1 MSPQKVFLLLTAT
14 RWFPVG
20 LVVTVTTLLP
30 IERGLTV
37 AQTLTLASVTGLV
50 VFALELPTG
59 GTADAVGRRPML
71 VASAVVQVLAATTFL
86 VAQSVWAFMVAAA
99 LMGVFRAL
107 DSGPLE
113 AWFVDAVHAEH
124 PGADVDRTLAHQGT
138 VLGVSIAAGALLS
151 GGLVWWHP
159 VGAWSA
165 LTLPYA
171 TYALLAV
178 VHLVMVAVL
187 VRETARRPAAA
198 GAGTPPAA
206 GRRWRAA
213 LRSTAASAREMPA
226 VVASGL
232 RLARDNRVLRGLLL
246 VELFTATAMVV
257 FESLQPIRMAEMLGG
272 EAEAGAVMGPVASV
286 GWGAFALGAALCG
299 LASRRIGVART
310 AMAARVLNGLGAV
323 WMGLAGGPAM
333 LVVAYLVTYGLHGSS
348 GPAYNALLHREAR
361 RDNRSTVL
369 SLASMAGFAVYAGAS
384 PALGWLA
391 QTTSTSM
398 AMLLGGA
405 FSALGVVCFLP
416 ALRAERERA
425 RVAVTED
432 AETDGGTDGEA
443 KPVPRDVAAA

>member
-1 MSPQKVFLLLTAT
+1 MTPRRVFLLLSAT

-20 LVVTVTTLLP
+20 LVITATTLLP

-37 AQTLTLASVTGLV
+37 TQTLTLASVTGLV

-71 VASAVVQVLAATTFL
+71 LASAVVQVLAATTFL
-86 VAQSVWAFMVAAA
+86 LAQSVWAFVVAAA
-99 LMGVFRAL
+99 LMGLFRAL

-138 VLGVSIAAGALLS
+138 VLGVSIAAGALVS

-159 VGAWSA
+159 VDAWSA

-171 TYALLAV
+171 AYAVLAL
-178 VHLVMVAVL
+178 VHLVMVALL
-187 VRETARRPAAA
+187 VREAPRRPTVGEAAR
-198 GAGTPPAA
+198 GAAPAPR
-206 GRRWRAA
+206 RRWRDA
-213 LRSTAASAREMPA
+213 LGSTLGSARQVPA

-246 VELFTATAMVV
+246 VELFAATAMVV
-257 FESLQPIRMAEMLGG
+257 FESLQPIRLAEMLGG
-272 EAEAGAVMGPVASV
+272 EAQAGAVMGPVASV

-299 LASRRIGVART
+299 IASRRFGVART

-333 LVVAYLVTYGLHGSS
+333 LIVAYLVTYGLHGSS
-348 GPAYNALLHREAR
+348 GPGYNALLHREAR

-369 SLASMAGFAVYAGAS
+369 SLASMVGFASYAVAS
-384 PALGWLA
+384 PSLGWVA
-391 QTTSTSM
+391 QATSTPV
-398 AMLLGGA
+398 AMVLGGA
-405 FSALGVVCFLP
+405 FSVLGVLCFLP
-416 ALRAERERA
+416 ALRAERA
-425 RVAVTED
+425 RHVDDVAVVPED
-432 AETDGGTDGEA
+432 ATA
-443 KPVPRDVAAA
+443 V